1 MLAIVLTA
9 NFIAGCISFLISIL
23 IVSWIG
29 SILFTGDDYKQK
41 WGLSD
46 DKILKPL
53 SNKRWKTFLIFFIGY
68 SIIFFIIIYNSNK

>member
-1 MLAIVLTA
+1 MLAIVITA
-9 NFIAGCISFLISIL
+9 NFIAGIISLLIAIL
-23 IVSWIG
+23 IVSWLG
-29 SILFTGDDYKQK
+29 SILFTGENYNKP

-68 SIIFFIIIYNSNK
+68 SIIFLIIILNK